1 VHCRL
6 QEVHAEMLS
15 SEASGAY
22 RGRRGFSAVE
32 GLIVSLMIA
41 VLAFAGVRAFGSS
54 ARLKAECQAATVSSL
69 GDGQGTCGAAEG
81 RAALLD
87 GTEAQPPGGERVLM
101 RAAPPPGAEPLQA
114 AAEPPKEC
122 AACKAALGCP
132 DGPKA
137 DGPKERAAKADGPG
151 APAPKAEEPRDP
163 VDDKLAEIERL
174 DAENAALRE
183 QRKNAKTGSAED
195 RIDDAIKRNDK
206 RIAEIAKELFG
217 PRGDWRRANGPA
229 QKPGAM
235 AALLGMDAGGRG
247 PVFGRL
253 SPADIKDME
262 ARAAALAKK
271 TDDERAELE
280 ATIARVSSPEIEQLK
295 AQAEGHKA
303 QAKAHDAEYARRPGL
318 FEWDRRNE
326 HYAAARAE
334 WKKVVEL
341 QQRIRELQLAGT
353 PAEVRARQQQVAE
366 LQARLRALREEIA
379 TAHLPPTM
387 HLGAQP
393 YQGPSSAGNDEAL
406 RALKGEDLDRAWVA
420 WALQQRELD
429 RIAAFEAAL
438 AGHPD
443 RAQIQAEID
452 AAIVEARKDARGP
465 LPDAARAEFDRY
477 FVPKAVVGGDGKITV
492 SFVPTD
498 ELRRLQM
505 QQAAYVGYQRI
516 EFGGGRKQPFSAPH
530 DSREALAW
538 WLAFGSTQPRRLGH
552 IVEPNHSIRATNDE
566 MILIPGGTLMR
577 GVGTVGAR
585 QLVKSAVCE
594 IGVNAGMAIA
604 VEEVSKK
611 FGPAAGAGTPV
622 AVILTAILTRRVVG
636 GPRAAAAGPALN
648 AEAKAAMYAEAKVA
662 ANAAKAADVA
672 KAFKTKPLHPDWVG
686 EHLPGNRQWPGK
698 TVKYLDDAEREAH
711 RLTVRDGKVYDAKGN
726 LFDTKA
732 ASTHHSGQG
741 RAIFVMDEQGRIY
754 ASTYQ
759 EAGKFHHSSLLAG
772 KPVTGAGELVVENG
786 VVKVISNKSGHYQ
799 PTAAMNEQVIKS
811 LEAQGVKTKDI
822 VRDNPW

>member
-1 VHCRL
+1 
-6 QEVHAEMLS
+6 M
-15 SEASGAY
+15 
-22 RGRRGFSAVE
+22 E

-54 ARLKAECQAATVSSL
+54 VFQKSDCQASTVASL
-69 GDGQGTCGAAEG
+69 GEGSATCGAAEG
-81 RAALLD
+81 RAALVD
-87 GTEAQPPGGERVLM
+87 GNELPPADDQRLLT
-101 RAAPPPGAEPLQA
+101 RAAPPQPAEPMQA
-114 AAEPPKEC
+114 AAEPPQEC

-132 DGPKA
+132 TGEPKA
-137 DGPKERAAKADGPG
+137 DGPKAPAAKADAPRP
-151 APAPKAEEPRDP
+151 PAPKAEEPRDP
-163 VDDKLAEIERL
+163 IDDKLAEIQRL
-174 DAENAALRE
+174 DDENAALRG
-183 QRKNAKTGSAED
+183 QRKNARSGSAED

-206 RIAEIAKELFG
+206 RIAEIGKELFG
-217 PRGDWRRANGPA
+217 PRADWRRANGPA
-229 QKPGAM
+229 QKPGAL
-235 AALLGMDAGGRG
+235 AALLGMDAGGRA

-253 SPADIKDME
+253 SPADIKDLE
-262 ARAAALAKK
+262 ARATALAKK

-280 ATIARVSSPEIEQLK
+280 ATIAKVSSPEIEQLK
-295 AQAEGHKA
+295 AQAEAHKA

-366 LQARLRALREEIA
+366 LQARLRALREEIV
-379 TAHLPPTM
+379 TAHLPPTL

-406 RALKGEDLDRAWVA
+406 RALKGEDLERAWVA

-477 FVPKAVVGGDGKITV
+477 FVPRAVVGGDGKVTV

-505 QQAAYVGYQRI
+505 QQAAYVGYKRI
-516 EFGGGRKQPFSAPH
+516 EFGGGRVQPFSAPH

-552 IVEPNHSIRATNDE
+552 IVEPNHSIRATHDE

-594 IGVNAGMAIA
+594 IAVNAGMAVA
-604 VEEVSKK
+604 VEEISKK
-611 FGPAAGAGTPV
+611 FGPTAGATTPI

-662 ANAAKAADVA
+662 ANAARAADVA
-672 KAFKTKPLHPDWVG
+672 KGFKTQPLLPKYVG
-686 EHLPGNRQWPGK
+686 ENLPGNRVHGGGWL
-698 TVKYLDDAEREAH
+698 VKYLDDAERETH
-711 RLTVRDGKVYDAKGN
+711 RLTVRDGKLYDAKGK

-732 ASTHHSGQG
+732 AATAHSGDG

-754 ASTYQ
+754 VSTYQ
-759 EAGKFHHSSLLAG
+759 EVGKFHHSSMLAG

-786 VVKVISNKSGHYQ
+786 VVKLISNKSGHYQ

-811 LEAQGVKTKDI
+811 LETQGVKTRDI